1 MPAGRK
7 VRYSNIPLQL
17 IPDLRD
23 EVASGFWQF
32 LARIALVSV
41 CLARYDPAARDHF
54 LQVLRW
60 GAVRRRVHDAET
72 WHVCQAAFR
81 ADDFFVRED
90 EVNTLKS
97 TAVILVLA
105 GVLYGVYTA
114 LNTPEPLAP
123 PAGMTRQDIDE
134 LAPPDLDFSG
144 IGGEGDVGSALPGP
158 PAILPLEQDNRS
170 PAFAP
175 TDAGPVGPGVS
186 GADSIYSRSSEPSP
200 PADNARTSF
209 ERPDSGSAKPDTA
222 VPAAPKIATTP
233 SDATDEP
240 ADQPPESTAQPR
252 VSLTGHELRRDL
264 VIAEEL
270 VAAEKFRSALTLLSP
285 YAAASDLDPAARG
298 QVLAWLDALAAKVIY
313 SHDHLLEVPYTVQ
326 GEETLF
332 TIGKRLNVSA
342 ELLQNINGVA
352 DPRVVLPGTR
362 LKVVPG
368 PFRAVV
374 NLSTSEVTMYLG
386 ELYAGRF
393 PFTLGNE
400 PPQPGLYEVQDR
412 QPDKTYYGPDGQTI
426 AANDPTNPYGQ
437 CWIDLGTSASIHGS
451 PLSAAPGSPTLGC
464 VSLSPQ
470 DARDVFALLTRGSQV
485 SIVR

>member
-1 MPAGRK
+1 L
-7 VRYSNIPLQL
+7 S
-17 IPDLRD
+17 
-23 EVASGFWQF
+23 
-32 LARIALVSV
+32 RIALVRV
-41 CLARYDPAARDHF
+41 GWARYDPAARDHF
-54 LQVLRW
+54 
-60 GAVRRRVHDAET
+60 GI
-72 WHVCQAAFR
+72 AALGCRAATGPRGWNSARSSGGIFR
-81 ADDFFVRED
+81 ADGFFVRED

-123 PAGMTRQDIDE
+123 PEGMTRQDIDD

-144 IGGEGDVGSALPGP
+144 IGGPGDVGSALPSP

-170 PAFAP
+170 PALSSP
-175 TDAGPVGPGVS
+175 DGSAGQGLS
-186 GADSIYSRSSEPSP
+186 SAESIYAPKAPPSAP
-200 PADNARTSF
+200 PSDNTRTSY
-209 ERPDSGSAKPDTA
+209 ERPDNDSPPPDLA
-222 VPAAPKIATTP
+222 GVANPPAATNELNNPPTG
-233 SDATDEP
+233 SGMP
-240 ADQPPESTAQPR
+240 AGEQPEATAQPR

-270 VAAEKFRSALTLLSP
+270 VASEKYRSALTLLSP
-285 YAAASDLDPAARG
+285 YASANDLDPAARS
-298 QVLAWLDALAAKVIY
+298 QVFAWLDGLAAKVIY
-313 SHDHLLEVPYTVQ
+313 SHDHLLEIPYVVQ

-342 ELLQNINGVA
+342 ELLQNINSVA

-374 NLSTSEVTMYLG
+374 NLATSEVTMYLG
-386 ELYAGRF
+386 DLYAGRF

-437 CWIDLGTSASIHGS
+437 CWLDLGTNASIHGS
-451 PLSAAPGSPTLGC
+451 PLSAGPDSPPLGC
-464 VSLSPQ
+464 ISLSPQ
-470 DARDVFALLTRGSQV
+470 DARDIFALLTRGSQV

>member
-1 MPAGRK
+1 
-7 VRYSNIPLQL
+7 
-17 IPDLRD
+17 LR
-23 EVASGFWQF
+23 
-32 LARIALVSV
+32 RIALAAVV
-41 CLARYDPAARDHF
+41 RGRYDPAARDHF
-54 LQVLRW
+54 I
-60 GAVRRRVHDAET
+60 GS
-72 WHVCQAAFR
+72 AAPQLPGSPLCPRGEGGSRSWQRFR
-81 ADDFFVRED
+81 ADGFFVRED

-114 LNTPEPLAP
+114 LSTPEPLAP
-123 PAGMTRQDIDE
+123 PAGMSRQDIDD

-144 IGGEGDVGSALPGP
+144 IGASDGLSTTLPGP
-158 PAILPLEQDNRS
+158 SAALPLEQDNRS
-170 PAFAP
+170 PALPP
-175 TDAGPVGPGVS
+175 TDLGASNDSPGLVPPGVGS
-186 GADSIYSRSSEPSP
+186 DGTKSIYSRPFENSTL
-200 PADNARTSF
+200 PADSTRTSY
-209 ERPDSGSAKPDTA
+209 ERLDGDASKPDTS
-222 VPAAPKIATTP
+222 VPAGPDSPEKLGASPSPQPGQPDAPSRT
-233 SDATDEP
+233 
-240 ADQPPESTAQPR
+240 
-252 VSLTGHELRRDL
+252 SLTAHELRRDL

-270 VAAEKFRSALTLLSP
+270 VLAEKYRSALTLLSP
-285 YAAASDLDPAARG
+285 YAAATDLGPSERS
-298 QVLAWLDALAAKVIY
+298 QLLAWLDALAAKVIY
-313 SHDHLLEVPYTVQ
+313 SHDHLLEVPYVVQ

-332 TIGKRLNVSA
+332 SIGKRLNVSA

-352 DPRVVLPGTR
+352 DPRIVLPGTR

-368 PFRAVV
+368 PFRAVA

-386 ELYAGRF
+386 DLYAGRF

-451 PLSAAPGSPTLGC
+451 PLSAAPGSQTLGC
-464 VSLSPQ
+464 ISLSPQ